1 MEIVIGKTGFL
12 IAGLPWFV
20 TKKIDRFRCPFF
32 SLHYEITR
40 FDKKAKLTESEEYFV
55 ERLSSGMGLEN
66 FPLIKQT
73 L

>member
-1 MEIVIGKTGFL
+1 MEIVIGKTGIL
-12 IAGLPWFV
+12 IAGLSWFV
-20 TKKIDRFRCPFF
+20 TKKID
-32 SLHYEITR
+32 SLYYEITR
-40 FDKKAKLTESEEYFV
+40 FDKKAKSTASKEYIV

>member
-20 TKKIDRFRCPFF
+20 TKEID
-32 SLHYEITR
+32 SSHYEITR
-40 FDKKAKLTESEEYFV
+40 FDKKAKLTESKEYIV
-55 ERLSSGMGLEN
+55 ERLSSGMGLGN

>member
-20 TKKIDRFRCPFF
+20 TKKID

-40 FDKKAKLTESEEYFV
+40 FDKKAKLTESEEYIL
-55 ERLSSGMGLEN
+55 ERLSSGMGLKN